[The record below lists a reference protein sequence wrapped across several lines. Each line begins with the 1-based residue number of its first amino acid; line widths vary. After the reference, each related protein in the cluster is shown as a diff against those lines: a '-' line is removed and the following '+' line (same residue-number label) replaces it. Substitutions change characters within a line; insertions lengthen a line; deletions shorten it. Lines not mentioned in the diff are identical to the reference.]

1 LPVGIVE
8 ANVKW
13 LSPALILLILLLQ
26 YPLWFGDTG
35 WLRLL
40 SDNRKVEEQRQ
51 LNEKLHQRNAAFA
64 AEVQDLKQG
73 KDAIDERARSELG
86 MIRPDEIYVRLVGNA
101 VSREAQENK
110 Q

>member
-1 LPVGIVE
+1 M
-8 ANVKW
+8 KW
-13 LSPALILLILLLQ
+13 LTPALILLILLLQ

-40 SDNRKVEEQRQ
+40 SDNRKMEEQRR
-51 LNEKLHQRNAAFA
+51 LNEKLRQRNATFA

-73 KDAIDERARSELG
+73 KDAIEERARSELG
-86 MIRPDEIYVRLVGNA
+86 MIRPDEIYVRLVGSA
-101 VSREAQENK
+101 VSRDSQENK